1 MGKKNFSFM
10 PDPDILLWRYNFGP
24 YMESRDKRFRLGNLY
39 E

>member
-1 MGKKNFSFM
+1 M
-10 PDPDILLWRYNFGP
+10 PDPEMLLWRYNFGP

>member
-10 PDPDILLWRYNFGP
+10 PDPEILLWRYNFGP
-24 YMESRDKRFRLGNLY
+24 YMESRDQRFRLGNLY

>member
-1 MGKKNFSFM
+1 M
-10 PDPDILLWRYNFGP
+10 PDREILLWRYNFGP